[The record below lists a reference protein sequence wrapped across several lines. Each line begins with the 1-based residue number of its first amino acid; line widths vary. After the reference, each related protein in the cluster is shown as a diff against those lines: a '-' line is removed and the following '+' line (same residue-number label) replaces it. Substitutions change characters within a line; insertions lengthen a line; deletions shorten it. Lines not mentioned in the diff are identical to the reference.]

1 MNQIKVNQQQTIV
14 ALHEQGWSKR
24 RIARQLRLDR
34 KTVQRHLRAAG
45 SKSPTDPRTGSGLPI
60 SKSPAPQTGSALLAD
75 GHPEPKSPAN
85 PRTGSLSLGGA
96 GPNSLCEPW
105 KQFIE
110 AALSAGLS
118 VQRIHQDLVAE
129 HAFAGSY
136 DSVWRF
142 VRRLERTLELPFR
155 RIEVEPGAE
164 LQVDFGQGAW
174 VIENGKRRR
183 PHLFRAILSHSRKG
197 YSEAVW
203 RQTSETFL
211 RCLENAFRYFGGV
224 TRTVIIDNLKAAVRR
239 ADWFDPELN
248 PKLEEFCRHYGT
260 VILPTRPVMP
270 RHKGKVESGV
280 NYGQEN
286 ALKGHSFQSL
296 ADENLHLLNWETN
309 VADKRIHGTTKQQV
323 AKVFNEAEKPHLLPL
338 PASLFPVFEEAQRTV
353 HRDGHIELQRAYYSV
368 PPEYVGRKVW
378 VRWEARLV
386 RVFNLRLEQIA
397 LHTRHEPGKFA
408 TDPAH
413 IHDRKRTLIER
424 GADYLLDRC
433 RLIGKYSGTW
443 AEQMFQQRGPY
454 AIRTLHGL
462 LSLAEKHPVGEL
474 ERAAQRAI
482 EYGAWR
488 LRDLRALLDK
498 APAQQL
504 TFLEKHPL
512 IRDLEDYGKI
522 VPAPWDNETSAPG
535 TAATDYPTGPVC
547 FASHTENQNPL
558 REKSHESNQP

>member
-1 MNQIKVNQQQTIV
+1 MHQLKVNQQQTIV
-14 ALHEQGWSKR
+14 ALYQQGWSKR
-24 RIARQLRLDR
+24 KIARELQVDR
-34 KTVQRHLRAAG
+34 SAVRRYLALAS
-45 SKSPTDPRTGSGLPI
+45 SKPPTN
-60 SKSPAPQTGSALLAD
+60 PQTGSE
-75 GHPEPKSPAN
+75 PEISKPPT
-85 PRTGSLSLGGA
+85 PQTGVLEVGNC
-96 GPNSLCEPW
+96 GPESLCEPW
-105 KQFIE
+105 KERIE
-110 AALSAGLS
+110 AALAAGLS
-118 VQRIHQDLVAE
+118 VQRIYQDLVAE
-129 HAFAGSY
+129 QQFAGSY
-136 DSVWRF
+136 YSVRRF
-142 VRRLERTLELPFR
+142 VLRLVKTLELPFR
-155 RIEVEPGAE
+155 RKEVEPGVA

-183 PHLFRAILSHSRKG
+183 PHLFRAVLSHSRKA

-203 RQTSETFL
+203 RQDTETFI
-211 RCLENAFRYFGGV
+211 RCLENAFRYLGGV
-224 TRTVIIDNLKAAVRR
+224 TRTVVIDNLKAAVHH

-260 VILPTRPVMP
+260 VILPTRPAMP
-270 RHKGKVESGV
+270 RHKGKIESGV

-296 ADENLHLLNWETN
+296 SGENLHLLDWETN

-323 AKVFNEAEKPHLLPL
+323 AKIFNEVEKPRLLPL

-353 HRDGHIELQRAYYSV
+353 HRDGHIELARAYYSV

-386 RVFNLRLEQIA
+386 RIYNQRREQIA

-413 IHDRKRTLIER
+413 IHEHKRALIER
-424 GADYLLDRC
+424 GADWLLDRA

-454 AIRTLHGL
+454 SIRTLHGL
-462 LSLAEKHPVGEL
+462 LALAEKHPVAEL
-474 ERAAQRAI
+474 ERSCQQAI

-488 LRDLRALLDK
+488 LRDLRELLSRSTT
-498 APAQQL
+498 PQL

-512 IRDLEDYGKI
+512 IRDLENYGKI
-522 VPAPWDNETSAPG
+522 VPL
-535 TAATDYPTGPVC
+535 C
-547 FASHTENQNPL
+547 FATNTENQNQSK
-558 REKSHESNQP
+558 ENIE